1 MKKSVFAL
9 ALLVGL
15 CFNTFA
21 QQANT
26 QQKETVQP
34 EATIVFEA
42 IEHNYGDIA
51 FGSDGTCT
59 FKFTNKLS
67 EPLLLSNVRASCGC
81 TTPQWTKEPVKPNET
96 GEITVKYNTNSAGPF
111 NKTIMVYSSGQ
122 PSPVVLRIKG
132 NVLPKDTQDVAQQ

>member
-9 ALLVGL
+9 ALLVSL
-15 CFNTFA
+15 CFNAFA
-21 QQANT
+21 QQAAEL
-26 QQKETVQP
+26 KKDVIIP

-42 IEHNYGDIA
+42 VEHNYGDIA
-51 FGSDGTCT
+51 FGSDGTCI

-67 EPLLLSNVRASCGC
+67 EPLVLSNVRASCGC
-81 TTPQWTKEPVKPNET
+81 TTPQWTKEPVKPNES

-132 NVLPKDTQDVAQQ
+132 NVLPKDTQEVVQ